1 MVSELLNKYIWLVQ
15 TVLNAGE
22 RGLDLGE
29 VQSRWE
35 SRWGEY
41 YSRRSFCNHREAIAE
56 VFGIEIECNRSTN
69 RYFIRYG
76 EDVSDTRADAAWLIN
91 TFTVNSLLTLGQERL
106 SGRVSVQNIP
116 SGQRWLTVIMEA
128 MTEDRMLELEYRKYQ
143 SHESETLH
151 VSPYAVKEFERRWYL
166 AGWCREREGLRVY
179 GLDRIVGLKVSA
191 EGFRMPARFDV
202 DELFSKSYGIY
213 LPGDRPAEKIV
224 FRATERESAFL
235 EDLPLHHSQK
245 RMGTELATEEYPV
258 VFGME
263 AVPNV
268 DMVMDFCRLGSRV
281 EVLEPEWLRMEIA
294 AEIEK
299 ALKLYK

>member
-15 TVLNAGE
+15 TFLNAGE

-35 SRWGEY
+35 RRWGEE
-41 YSRRSFCNHREAIAE
+41 YSRRTFCNHREAIAE
-56 VFGIEIECNRSTN
+56 VFGIEIECNRSDN

-128 MTEDRMLELEYRKYQ
+128 MTEDRVLKLEYRKYQ
-143 SHESETLH
+143 SHDSEILN

-166 AGWCREREGLRVY
+166 AGRCRERDGLRVY
-179 GLDRIVGLKVSA
+179 GLDRIVGLEVTGES
-191 EGFRMPARFDV
+191 FVMPEDFDV
-202 DELFSKSYGIY
+202 DEMFSKSYGIY
-213 LPGDRPAEKIV
+213 LPGDKPVEDVV
-224 FRATERESAFL
+224 FRATEREAAFL
-235 EDLPLHHSQK
+235 EDLPLHHSQVRK
-245 RMGTELATEEYPV
+245 GPEMATKEFPA
-258 VFGME
+258 VFGMKV
-263 AVPNV
+263 VPNV
-268 DMVMDFCRLGSRV
+268 DLVMDFCRLAGRV
-281 EVLEPEWLRMEIA
+281 EVLEPKWLRDEVA
-294 AEIEK
+294 GELEK
-299 ALKLYK
+299 AMKIYK